1 MLALQNQPIHHPNDA
16 CAWSIS
22 RCALCILIMG
32 FIARVY
38 LFAVNPII
46 NPDGFLYI
54 QQSKA
59 LYFGLFD
66 QVLACYKYL
75 SPYPILIALF
85 YRVLGDWVAAGQW
98 VNIIFGTLAIMP
110 LYWLLK
116 RFFTDNIACLAV
128 IVFALLPSYV
138 EASTWIIR
146 GPLFWFFSLMGL
158 FLFVLILE
166 KPRSSLLVL
175 SSTCFAI
182 GAWSRIEGSLFI
194 IVSAIFLLFVDR
206 KNRLKN
212 LIAFSL
218 PYIVAGMAGAFASH
232 LTDIDLMAL
241 LKPGRILTRPMEFFT
256 HYEMLREQLKTLY
269 GTQLVLSADYFFP
282 RVRNLIWWIALG
294 TFLTQAAETLL
305 YLFLILLI
313 IGFVSWMPRIKS
325 DRRITYLFVLFVLSI
340 ALLYSQII
348 VNWVMNSRFLLV
360 FLFPAFVFIGA
371 GIGQMISLLKQR
383 FQFGD
388 ARIYLMVGAI
398 FLALLL
404 PKTIFSNYDKGKLVF
419 REIGSFIAAR
429 ENDARTVSVCGA
441 FKRVNVIHF
450 YANLGYPGVSCFD
463 RSAIIDR
470 LNDTTIENISKKDF
484 DYFVWNQGTGNR
496 QSRPVPKDLS
506 QRFTKLKEW
515 PSERVGKLI
524 LYEVV
529 K

>member
-85 YRVLGDWVAAGQW
+85 YRVLGDWVTAGQW
-98 VNIIFGTLAIMP
+98 VNIIFGTLAILP

-128 IVFALLPSYV
+128 IVFALLPSCV

-212 LIAFSL
+212 LIAFLL
-218 PYIVAGMAGAFASH
+218 PYIFAGMAGAFASH

-256 HYEMLREQLKTLY
+256 HYGMLREQLKTLY
-269 GTQLVLSADYFFP
+269 DTQLVSSADYFFP

-305 YLFLILLI
+305 YLFLILLV

-325 DRRITYLFVLFVLSI
+325 DRRTTYLFVLFVLSI

-348 VNWVMNSRFLLV
+348 VNWVMNSRFLLI

-419 REIGSFIAAR
+419 REIGNFIAAR
-429 ENDARTVSVCGA
+429 ENDARVISVCGA
-441 FKRVNVIHF
+441 FKQVRTIQFFVNVDRH
-450 YANLGYPGVSCFD
+450 YASCFD
-463 RSAIIDR
+463 QGSILKRTNTKALLSAMIR
-470 LNDTTIENISKKDF
+470 NC
-484 DYFVWNQGTGNR
+484 DYFVWDQKNWQGKSIDSIMADGKKYLKLNEW
-496 QSRPVPKDLS
+496 QSDILG
-506 QRFTKLKEW
+506 
-515 PSERVGKLI
+515 RVV
-524 LYEVV
+524 LYEVIQ
-529 K
+529 